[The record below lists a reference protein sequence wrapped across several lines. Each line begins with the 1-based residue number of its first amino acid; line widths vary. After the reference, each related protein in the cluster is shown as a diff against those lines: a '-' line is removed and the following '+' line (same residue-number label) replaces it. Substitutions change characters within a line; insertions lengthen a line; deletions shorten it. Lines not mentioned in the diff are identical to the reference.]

1 MKNKDFQDF
10 LFKSAVMVMS
20 CDGEIAASEI
30 DELKNITENEIYLL
44 GYEYEE
50 PLQRL
55 VDDIK
60 INGKD
65 AINKYLN
72 EIDNLSLSPKQELI
86 LVEILIRMIEAD
98 SIIQP
103 SEIMF
108 LQLVKAKL
116 KTSEEN
122 LIVKFPKQVS
132 YLLDT
137 NKFGIAKEFTDEVR
151 FN

>member
-1 MKNKDFQDF
+1 MKNKEFQDF

-20 CDGEIAASEI
+20 CDGEIAESEI

-50 PLQRL
+50 PLQKL
-55 VDDIK
+55 VADIK
-60 INGKD
+60 VNGKD
-65 AINKYLN
+65 AINKYLS
-72 EIDNLSLSPKQELI
+72 EIDLLSLSPKQELI

-137 NKFGIAKEFTDEVR
+137 NQFGVSKEFTDEVR
-151 FN
+151 LN

>member
-20 CDGEIAASEI
+20 CDGEIASSEI

-50 PLQRL
+50 PLQNL
-55 VDDIK
+55 VADIK
-60 INGKD
+60 VNGKD

-72 EIDNLSLSPKQELI
+72 EINLLSLSPKQELI
-86 LVEILIRMIEAD
+86 LVELLIRMIEAD
-98 SIIQP
+98 LIIQP
-103 SEIMF
+103 NEIMF

-122 LIVKFPKQVS
+122 LIMKFPKQVS

-137 NKFGIAKEFTDEVR
+137 NQFGVSKEFTDEVR
-151 FN
+151 LN

>member
-20 CDGEIAASEI
+20 CDGEIASSEI

-50 PLQRL
+50 PLQKL
-55 VDDIK
+55 VADIK
-60 INGKD
+60 VNGKD
-65 AINKYLN
+65 AINKYLS
-72 EIDNLSLSPKQELI
+72 EIDLLSLSPKQELI

-137 NKFGIAKEFTDEVR
+137 NQFGVSKEFTDEVR
-151 FN
+151 LN